1 MSTDPKKLAQLVASI
16 QQNNRMLT
24 LTFPNNDVPYA
35 QQLIVNHL
43 TANEQLNQ
51 DFEFTGLCCIK
62 ALKIEL
68 C

>member
-1 MSTDPKKLAQLVASI
+1 MQYTKKLAQLVASI

-35 QQLIVNHL
+35 QQLIANHL